1 MTFSLRSLSLA
12 ALVSLTFAAAP
23 AVFAQDAMTPA
34 AGAMAPA
41 ADAMAPAAGAMAPAA
56 DAMAPAAGAMAP
68 MMSDAEL
75 KLCLEQSA
83 AITFPAA
90 MQAAT
95 DACHGVHNGAM
106 GAMGGDAMAPKQ

>member
-1 MTFSLRSLSLA
+1 MTLSLRRLSLA
-12 ALVSLTFAAAP
+12 ALVGLSFAAAP
-23 AVFAQDAMTPA
+23 AAFAQDAMSP
-34 AGAMAPA
+34 AGAMAP
-41 ADAMAPAAGAMAPAA
+41 ADAMAPAA
-56 DAMAPAAGAMAP
+56 DAMAP

-75 KLCLEQSA
+75 KLCLEQAA

>member
-1 MTFSLRSLSLA
+1 MTLSLRCLSLA
-12 ALVSLTFAAAP
+12 ALVSLSFAAAP
-23 AVFAQDAMTPA
+23 AAFAQDAMSP

-41 ADAMAPAAGAMAPAA
+41 AD
-56 DAMAPAAGAMAP
+56 AMAP

-106 GAMGGDAMAPKQ
+106 GAMGGDAMGAMGGDAMAPKQ